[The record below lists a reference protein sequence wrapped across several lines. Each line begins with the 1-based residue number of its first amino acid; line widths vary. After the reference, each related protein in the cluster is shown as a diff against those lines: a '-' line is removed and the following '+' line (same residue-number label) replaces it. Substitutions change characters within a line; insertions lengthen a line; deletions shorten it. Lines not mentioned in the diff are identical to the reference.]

1 MKTRKI
7 VLCHKRAPGDTLVL
21 TGLVR
26 DIALSH
32 PGKFEIGVDT
42 SAMDLWRHNP
52 HVNHELHAQR
62 KKNPAGIEYVKIQYG
77 KGIRDQNYEPVHFL
91 SYFHRDF
98 EIQCKT
104 KVPLQYPYPDLH
116 LSDEER
122 TVPLIDGRYWVVV
135 SGGKSD
141 FTAKVWHVRKLQRVV
156 SELSEKGIGCVQVG
170 GNDSGHWHPPL
181 QNVVNLVGHTNLRD
195 LARLIWHSE
204 GVICGVTCL
213 MHMAAALQKPC
224 VVLAG
229 GREAW
234 WWEGYVRENPALQ
247 QAKHPLNVPHQF
259 LHTIGLLDCCKQH
272 GCWRNKVVPLR
283 DDKSIC
289 LHPVMK
295 PGQPIPLCMDMI
307 TPKHVMEAIMK
318 YYENPDCAPIDAS
331 VKDDTEPEKPAAPP
345 DVIEVTPQPEASKKR
360 RLINLFDDDD
370 PPPKTN
376 GACKSQP
383 TRTKAQASVKVPKG
397 MTPQE
402 FLSKAN
408 VRVNSGAKMEGRGP
422 NHDATVVAHAP
433 GAPHPAVVP
442 QDPGI
447 FDHEDIGGKFT
458 VCVLLYG
465 PEKLYDM
472 HHRCL
477 SSIVGTCPGDRID
490 LRVASNQL
498 NKKSLAMVQG
508 YVDQGIITK
517 HYHHPNNDFKYPVMR
532 EMFHDKSHPI
542 NTKWVIWFDDDSIA
556 DRTPA
561 WLNILAQAIIQHHR
575 RDHAHM
581 FGAPFVW
588 TLQGGQKQWFEE
600 APWHKGK
607 PWRLHNGKPSPNG
620 NKIVFCTGGFWAIT
634 AEAIRNCDIP
644 DRRLGHNGGDYTIGE
659 QLYQGGYKMKSFNAK
674 KQFVHTSSVKRRGI
688 TQSMPGTTPTPRQLQ
703 VH

>member
-32 PGKFEIGVDT
+32 PGQFEIGVDT

-52 HVNHELHAQR
+52 YVNHELHAQR
-62 KKNPAGIEYVKIQYG
+62 KKNPSGIEYVKIQYG

-91 SYFHRDF
+91 PYFHRDF

-116 LSDEER
+116 LSDEEKAIPC
-122 TVPLIDGRYWVVV
+122 VEGRYWVVT

-156 SELSEKGIGCVQVG
+156 NQLTEKGMGCVQVG
-170 GNDSGHWHPPL
+170 GNDTGHWHPPL
-181 QNVVNLVGHTNLRD
+181 QNVVNLVGQTNLRD
-195 LARLIWHSE
+195 LARLIYHSE
-204 GVICGVTCL
+204 GVICGVTCM
-213 MHMAAALQKPC
+213 MHMAAALQRPC
-224 VVLAG
+224 IVLAG

-247 QAKHPLNVPHQF
+247 QAKYPLNVPHQF
-259 LHTIGLLDCCKQH
+259 LHTIGLLDCCKEH

-283 DDKSIC
+283 DDKSLC

-295 PGQPIPLCMDMI
+295 PGQPVPLCMDMI
-307 TPKHVMEAIMK
+307 TPKHVMEAIVK
-318 YYENPDCAPIDAS
+318 YYKNTDLAPIDAS
-331 VKDDTEPEKPAAPP
+331 VKDHDPAEEKPTPPP
-345 DVIEVTPQPEASKKR
+345 DVIEVQPKKK
-360 RLINLFDDDD
+360 LLNLFDD
-370 PPPKTN
+370 PPPKSN
-376 GACKSQP
+376 GCGTSKK
-383 TRTKAQASVKVPKG
+383 TRTQARVKVPAG
-397 MTPQE
+397 MSPQE
-402 FLSKAN
+402 FLKKAN
-408 VRVNSGAKMEGRGP
+408 IKVNSNATLEGRGP
-422 NHDATVVAHAP
+422 NHSPEVAHAP
-433 GAPHPAVVP
+433 GVPHTAVVP

-458 VCVLLYG
+458 VFVLLYG
-465 PEKLYDM
+465 PEKLYDL
-472 HHRCL
+472 HQRCL
-477 SSIVGTCPGDRID
+477 TSLVGTVPAG
-490 LRVASNQL
+490 RVDIRVGSNEL
-498 NKKSLAMVQG
+498 NPKSVALIRGLQ
-508 YVDQGIITK
+508 DQGLITK
-517 HYHHPNNDFKYPVMR
+517 HYQHRENAFKYPVMR
-532 EMFHDKSHPI
+532 EMFFDKAHPI
-542 NTKWVIWFDDDSIA
+542 ETKWVLWFDDDSIC
-556 DRTPA
+556 DKTPA

-588 TLQGGQKQWFEE
+588 TLQGGQKQWFEQ
-600 APWHKGK
+600 ANWWKGK

-620 NKIVFCTGGFWAIT
+620 NKIIFCTGGFWAIT
-634 AEAIRNCDIP
+634 HEAIVRCDIP
-644 DRRLGHNGGDYTIGE
+644 DKRLGHNGGDYTIGE

-674 KQFVHTSSVKRRGI
+674 KQFVHTSSVKRRGV
-688 TQSMPGTTPTPRQLQ
+688 TQPMPGTVRTNQVVQ